1 MLWKIFY
8 RALISVFVWES
19 MTFAVHAAGFD
30 LSIGNQCVEKG
41 GCSDG
46 GVVIQDP
53 TLQKYVV
60 VEDIEFFGNFKTRPD
75 ILLREIQYEVGD
87 TLLLEELE
95 RLTLAGRQN
104 LMNTQLFNFV
114 EKTINADSLPVVVV
128 RYDVVER
135 WYTWPVPILEL
146 NERNLNEWIENPSF
160 SKLNYGI
167 SVVVGNF
174 SGRNERF
181 TLQAKMGYMQKYS
194 LSYRSPYFN
203 KAQSLAWGV
212 EGGMERSREMA
223 YLTEDNQ
230 QLFYK
235 SNAFVFRKNFGQ
247 LYMYYR
253 PGVYGRHSFH
263 AGVHQF
269 GFADT
274 LKLLNPR
281 FVPGDRSWFNYVNV
295 GYEYVYDRRDVRAYP
310 LRGHY
315 MSVSARRLGMGL
327 LDQEKMDANV
337 ITASLRT
344 YRELAPRWFFAS
356 GLMFKWS
363 DGSTMSY
370 FNQQGLGFASNLVR
384 GYQDYVIDGQS
395 FMVLKTSGKYELLSK
410 RTAQLGFIPTEK
422 FSRIHYAM
430 YLNAFVDA
438 GYAYDRYF
446 FDNNPLNNKIL
457 AGGGLGLDFVTYYD
471 KVFRAELTV
480 NRHGE
485 AGLFFHLL
493 APF

>member
-1 MLWKIFY
+1 MLWKIIY
-8 RALISVFVWES
+8 RILISACVWES
-19 MTFAVHAAGFD
+19 MSVASYAMEFD
-30 LSIGNQCVEKG
+30 LFSESQHIEKSG
-41 GCSDG
+41 YSDSRFAL
-46 GVVIQDP
+46 QDT

-60 VEDIEFFGNFKTRPD
+60 IEGIEFSGNHKTRSD
-75 ILLREIQYEVGD
+75 ILLREIEYGVGD

-95 RLTLAGRQN
+95 KLTVSGRQN

-114 EKTINADSLPVVVV
+114 EKTIDTDGFPKVVV
-128 RYDVVER
+128 RYAVVER
-135 WYTWPVPILEL
+135 WYTWPFPIFEI
-146 NERNLNEWIENPSF
+146 NERNLNDWIESPSF

-167 SVVVGNF
+167 SVVIGNF
-174 SGRNERF
+174 GGRNERF
-181 TLQAKMGYMQKYS
+181 TLQVKMGYMQKYS
-194 LSYRSPYFN
+194 LFYRSPYFN
-203 KAQSLAWGV
+203 KAQNLAWGV

-235 SNAFVFRKNFGQ
+235 SDAFVFRKNFGQ
-247 LYMYYR
+247 FYMYFR

-263 AGVHQF
+263 LGVHQF

-295 GYEYVYDRRDVRAYP
+295 GYEYIYDRRDARAYP

-337 ITASLRT
+337 ILASLRT
-344 YRELAPRWFFAS
+344 YRELSPRWFFAS

-363 DGSTMSY
+363 DGGTMSY

-395 FMVLKTSGKYELLSK
+395 FMVIKTSGKYELLPK
-410 RTAQLGFIPTEK
+410 RTGQLGFIRSEK
-422 FSRIHYAM
+422 FSRYHYAL

-457 AGGGLGLDFVTYYD
+457 AGGGFGIDFVTYYD
-471 KVFRAELTV
+471 KVFRTELTV

-485 AGLFFHLL
+485 VGLFFHLM